1 MEPEKF
7 TNNSSDPVQTSV
19 GPWAD
24 RFDFELPVDPDYI
37 EQHRSL
43 SLAEMLPL
51 IANRRKWFPM
61 TEAERIVR
69 RDRHVT
75 AEFILP

>member
-7 TNNSSDPVQTSV
+7 TNNSSDPVQISV

-24 RFDFELPVDPDYI
+24 RFNFELPVDPDYI

-61 TEAERIVR
+61 TEAERMVR